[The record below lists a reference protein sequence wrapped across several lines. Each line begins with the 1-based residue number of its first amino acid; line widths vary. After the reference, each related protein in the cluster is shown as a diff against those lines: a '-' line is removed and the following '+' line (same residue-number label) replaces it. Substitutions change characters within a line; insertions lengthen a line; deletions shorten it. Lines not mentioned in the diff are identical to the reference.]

1 MSVIVP
7 ESNEM
12 LSLIM
17 EVQKLKEELQKER
30 SIKQEI
36 RVLLERALLLTEND
50 EQGKLTRTSSVAPYI
65 PIPTRF
71 TDIDI
76 VHIDEK
82 INDCDISFEE
92 GCVDSQ
98 EEGLGLTVPPKPLN
112 LNSKIE
118 YLETEP
124 SNLDA
129 GYSDSTPQTVI
140 IEEKDKHNH
149 IVVIPDAQEGL
160 VRQDDDSSASG
171 TITYQGE
178 TNVFSEFIS
187 NRAFWKKINMGGSF
201 RLGQEGKSP
210 PPPVADEAASVN
222 SMNSESLVVLP
233 KKIRKA
239 SMDSGGSYSYVSNA
253 RSDARLLLIPT
264 GSHTRKDPLRLEI
277 ENKEQALSIDG
288 NENKVGRENTKKI
301 APISYSAKSINRIDV

>member
-7 ESNEM
+7 EINE
-12 LSLIM
+12 LQSLIM
-17 EVQKLKEELQKER
+17 EVQELKEELQKER
-30 SIKQEI
+30 SIKQKI
-36 RVLLERALLLTEND
+36 RVLLERALLLTESD
-50 EQGKLTRTSSVAPYI
+50 EQGKLTRTSSAAPYI

-82 INDCDISFEE
+82 INDCDISFKE
-92 GCVDSQ
+92 GGLNSPK
-98 EEGLGLTVPPKPLN
+98 EGLRLTVPSKPLS

-149 IVVIPDAQEGL
+149 IVVTPDAQEGL
-160 VRQDDDSSASG
+160 VRQDDDSTVSG

-178 TNVFSEFIS
+178 THPFSELSELIS
-187 NRAFWKKINMGGSF
+187 NRTF
-201 RLGQEGKSP
+201 
-210 PPPVADEAASVN
+210 
-222 SMNSESLVVLP
+222 
-233 KKIRKA
+233 
-239 SMDSGGSYSYVSNA
+239 
-253 RSDARLLLIPT
+253 
-264 GSHTRKDPLRLEI
+264 
-277 ENKEQALSIDG
+277 
-288 NENKVGRENTKKI
+288 
-301 APISYSAKSINRIDV
+301 